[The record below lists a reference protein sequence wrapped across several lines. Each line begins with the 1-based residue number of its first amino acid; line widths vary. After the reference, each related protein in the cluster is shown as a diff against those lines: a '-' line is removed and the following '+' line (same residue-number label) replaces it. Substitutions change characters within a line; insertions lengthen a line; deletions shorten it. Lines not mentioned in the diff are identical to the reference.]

1 MRSELSSIRGIFHHA
16 RRLAAAIAFFTALVF
31 SPRAHAQPAPA
42 RPPAERERELD
53 RLIDAVASRNRPPKL
68 VQDVP
73 DFPEGYDFKDQE
85 RVRAAIWALSQ
96 DDSNDLW
103 ERLAAHFGDQR
114 YSVSFQS
121 KGEGRSGCQ
130 LDVGV
135 ICQAVA
141 RGKFKCAYLR
151 HLEPEK
157 TYPYGPNAWLGF
169 GGHTKDFIPESK
181 HFHLHRPPQI
191 GNVHDLAAWC
201 LTRKGK
207 PLYELQIEIC
217 EWAVKRVEG
226 YDDVAEKPK
235 KEFVAA
241 LQKEIESLNKSKR
254 PVVDHSRWASPIADA
269 FCKFYGSR
277 ESALKEQK
285 FRAAHGGRP
294 DYGDE

>member
-1 MRSELSSIRGIFHHA
+1 MGSELSSIRSIFHHA
-16 RRLAAAIAFFTALVF
+16 RRLAAAIAFLTAMVF
-31 SPRAHAQPAPA
+31 SPCAYAQPAPA
-42 RPPAERERELD
+42 SPPAERVRELD
-53 RLIDAVASRNRPPKL
+53 RLIDAVASRNKPPKMVL
-68 VQDVP
+68 DVP
-73 DFPEGYDFKDQE
+73 DFPEDYDFKDQD

-103 ERLAAHFGDQR
+103 ERLAAHFRDQR

-130 LDVGV
+130 LDVGA
-135 ICQAVA
+135 ICEEVA
-141 RGKFKCAYLR
+141 ENKFKCAYLR

-157 TYPYGPNAWLGF
+157 TYPYGPNSWVVGDA
-169 GGHTKDFIPESK
+169 TRDFIPERK

-191 GNVHDLAAWC
+191 NKADDLAEWC
-201 LTRKGK
+201 RARKGK

-217 EWAVKRVEG
+217 EWAVKRVEV

-235 KEFVAA
+235 KQFVAA
-241 LQKEIESLNKSKR
+241 VQKEIESLKKSRK
-254 PVVDHSRWASPIADA
+254 PVVDNSPWASPISAT

-285 FRAAHGGRP
+285 FRATHGGHP